1 MFTSRHPKNAKTRR
15 SQRRVKAI
23 YPFPVGF
30 FEIFGTGKTNFRTT
44 FLEGFMFQ
52 KNMAG
57 IILTESSQEEIC
69 NLSVARNITTYQ
81 VFLIYSFAFKLI
93 GGKFYQ
99 LKKLIGQ
106 RKLTETLEVLEKSG
120 ISGDFALFVIQNI
133 QLEVV

>member
-1 MFTSRHPKNAKTRR
+1 MP
-15 SQRRVKAI
+15 
-23 YPFPVGF
+23 
-30 FEIFGTGKTNFRTT
+30 
-44 FLEGFMFQ
+44 Q

-81 VFLIYSFAFKLI
+81 KNLIYSFAFKLI

-106 RKLTETLEVLEKSG
+106 RKLTESLEVLEKSS
-120 ISGDFALFVIQNI
+120 ISGDFALFIIQNI
-133 QLEVV
+133 QMEVA

>member
-1 MFTSRHPKNAKTRR
+1 MP
-15 SQRRVKAI
+15 
-23 YPFPVGF
+23 
-30 FEIFGTGKTNFRTT
+30 
-44 FLEGFMFQ
+44 Q

-69 NLSVARNITTYQ
+69 NLIVAQNITTYQ
-81 VFLIYSFAFKLI
+81 KNLIYSFAFKLI

-120 ISGDFALFVIQNI
+120 ISGDFALFIIQNI
-133 QLEVV
+133 QMEVA